1 MKKYREA
8 LTAVLAIA
16 LIYIVFYIVGVG
28 CPIKFLT
35 GISCAGCGMT
45 RAYLSLLRLDVAAAF
60 HYHPLFLLPPLVLL
74 LVLFRKRVPDKIYKL
89 LLFTITGVFLIIYL
103 LRLFD
108 VTDTVVVFE
117 PTRGFIYRIFVFLGR
132 ILKNVLL

>member
-1 MKKYREA
+1 MKKYREV
-8 LTAVLAIA
+8 LTAFAAIA

-45 RAYLSLLRLDVAAAF
+45 RAFIALLHLDVASAF
-60 HYHPLFLLPPLVLL
+60 HYHPLFPLVF
-74 LVLFRKRVPDKIYKL
+74 VAGAIALFRKRIPGKL
-89 LLFTITGVFLIIYL
+89 YRISLFTITGVFLIIYL

-108 VTDTVVVFE
+108 ASDTVVVFE
-117 PTRGFIYRIFVFLGR
+117 PRNGFIYRIFVFIRR
-132 ILKNVLL
+132 ILRNVL